1 MIDGASLVA
10 FVATTDIDRSY
21 DFYVEVL
28 GLAVRER
35 NPYAL
40 VLDGGG
46 TELRVTVVPERPPTP
61 YTVLGWGV
69 VDIAAAV
76 RDLVGRGVEFTRYD
90 AMEQDE
96 LGVWTAPSGAR
107 VAWFTDPDGNVLS
120 FSQP

>member
-1 MIDGASLVA
+1 MIDGAKLVA
-10 FVATTDIDRSY
+10 FAATTDPDRSS

-28 GLAVRER
+28 GLTVRER
-35 NPYAL
+35 TPYAL

-61 YTVLGWGV
+61 YTVLGWEV
-69 VDIAAAV
+69 VDIGAAV
-76 RDLVGRGVEFTRYD
+76 RDLVGKGVEFTRYD
-90 AMEQDE
+90 AMDQDE
-96 LGVWTAPSGAR
+96 LGIWTAPGGAR